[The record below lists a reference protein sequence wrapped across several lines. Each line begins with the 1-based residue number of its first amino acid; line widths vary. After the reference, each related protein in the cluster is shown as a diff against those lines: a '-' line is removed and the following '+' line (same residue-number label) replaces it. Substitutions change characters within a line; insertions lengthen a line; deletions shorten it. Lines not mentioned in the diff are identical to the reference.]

1 MPEIREIGLT
11 RGVDKQRQVGFPA
24 SYIEECFLIWYK
36 HGRPAMAEVIK
47 FIPPEEL
54 SGDTVR
60 YQTLNVWAKHF
71 AWYER
76 ADVLDAEVSRLVEIQ
91 AINEKVQM
99 LQRQAKLGEMLQDKG
114 KEYFDT
120 HVIDNDRT
128 ALGAIKTGV
137 EIERNA
143 RGIPDALMKI
153 AEMRDEELG
162 DVVSKLLAKINPDE
176 ALKFTGVINIT
187 EKPDTVDAE
196 FKEEETEE
204 VVDDGGQQTTEQ
216 TE

>member
-1 MPEIREIGLT
+1 MNCK
-11 RGVDKQRQVGFPA
+11 VDGNKHNVLNKKYDKVSFQRP
-24 SYIEECFLIWYK
+24 
-36 HGRPAMAEVIK
+36 RAEK
-47 FIPPEEL
+47 
-54 SGDTVR
+54 
-60 YQTLNVWAKHF
+60 
-71 AWYER
+71 
-76 ADVLDAEVSRLVEIQ
+76 RLP
-91 AINEKVQM
+91 
-99 LQRQAKLGEMLQDKG
+99 
-114 KEYFDT
+114 

-143 RGIPDALMKI
+143 RGIPDALLKI

-162 DVVSKLLAKINPDE
+162 DVVSKLLAKVNPDE

-196 FKEEETEE
+196 FKEETEE
-204 VVDDGGQQTTEQ
+204 VVDDGGTTATEQ

>member
-11 RGVDKQRQVGFPA
+11 RGVDKARQVGFPA

-36 HGRPAMAEVIK
+36 HGRPAMTEILK

-54 SGDTVR
+54 SGDIPR
-60 YQTLNVWAKHF
+60 YQTIGIWAKNF
-71 AWYER
+71 AWHER

-91 AINEKVQM
+91 AINEKVAM

-143 RGIPDALMKI
+143 RGIPDALLKI

-162 DVVSKLLAKINPDE
+162 DVVSKLLAKVNPDE

-196 FKEEETEE
+196 FKEETEE
-204 VVDDGGQQTTEQ
+204 VVDDGGTTATEQ